1 MSDRPEPEP
10 RRLPSHE
17 QAPAPTRYDRADPRR
32 AGLPAP
38 STRVEPGR
46 THRPGDPAPLHL
58 LPTALRDRYEVVGHE
73 DGGAEADILIAVD
86 RGDPDG
92 PRVVVKTYR
101 RQLPHADE
109 IWGHLRGIRH
119 RHLARLLE
127 AGHSDGKQYE
137 VMEWVP
143 GRPLSELIPGQVPA
157 RPFPLARVTE
167 AVGQLAEALAILH
180 SRGIVHRDL
189 KAENVILR
197 DGDPDGPLDLVLID
211 FGLSRLD
218 HDYAFT
224 TFAAGTEHYLA
235 PELLLRGGGT
245 SSPARDWWALG
256 MIVRELLTGVRNFTG
271 YSVHAVYEAVVLRPV
286 QLDAVTD
293 ARARLLCRGLL
304 TVDPADR
311 WGAEQ
316 IQAWLHGGN
325 PDVVPATAR
334 QPELPPLELFGRTFR
349 DGTALALALREPGF
363 WESVA
368 WSLSTPPDNRDSLPL
383 FHWLRGLALTRQSA
397 PGELDRLGDTLVD
410 PALGND
416 LKVLRLLHW
425 LDPSGQPVWRGRP
438 VGRESLAAV
447 AERAAAGVTE
457 DVRVVDEAWRWRLL
471 PEFARFAGNDS
482 LRGADS
488 TWQAHAAAHPAAVAR
503 VLARI
508 PAAHYGPPHGN
519 PPPTGRSTARVLAP
533 LLRLALNPALADSL
547 REELRRVFRTEV
559 SPPPVPLPGTRPEE
573 WQLHHFAPEWYTT
586 VRHGE
591 DTDPVGLGVL
601 RDYVP
606 YAVADAEQERAR
618 RHAALAESQ
627 RRQLHWAQ
635 QEQRR
640 MGGKA
645 EAQWSAAMPVL
656 GYLTLFLV
664 VGILWHEAAGSGP
677 LLTFLVVAG
686 LVTALVQVAL
696 EVGLAGD
703 IAGEFGPEYRLFG
716 QVGHHLQRAAR
727 ASRGLPN
734 GFFALAGIS
743 LAVALLPVLWPVI
756 AWTHFQTISR
766 RRTKWDQMYAVERAR
781 VLGAP

>member
-519 PPPTGRSTARVLAP
+519 PRPRAGPPPGYWHRCCAWPSTPRWPTACVRSCAGSSAPRCHHHPCPCPAPARRSGNCTTSHRSGTPPCATARTPTRWGSGCSATTSRTRWPTPNRNAP
-533 LLRLALNPALADSL
+533 AGTPRWP
-547 REELRRVFRTEV
+547 
-559 SPPPVPLPGTRPEE
+559 SPSGGNCTGPSRNSAAWAARPRPSGAPPCPSSAISRCSWWWASCGTRP
-573 WQLHHFAPEWYTT
+573 
-586 VRHGE
+586 
-591 DTDPVGLGVL
+591 
-601 RDYVP
+601 RD
-606 YAVADAEQERAR
+606 
-618 RHAALAESQ
+618 
-627 RRQLHWAQ
+627 
-635 QEQRR
+635 
-640 MGGKA
+640 
-645 EAQWSAAMPVL
+645 
-656 GYLTLFLV
+656 
-664 VGILWHEAAGSGP
+664 
-677 LLTFLVVAG
+677 
-686 LVTALVQVAL
+686 
-696 EVGLAGD
+696 
-703 IAGEFGPEYRLFG
+703 
-716 QVGHHLQRAAR
+716 
-727 ASRGLPN
+727 RG
-734 GFFALAGIS
+734 
-743 LAVALLPVLWPVI
+743 
-756 AWTHFQTISR
+756 R
-766 RRTKWDQMYAVERAR
+766 C
-781 VLGAP
+781 